1 MAPRKKAAEDAAPEA
16 ENDVQ
21 MEDVSA
27 ADAEP
32 EQQFEDHDPAL
43 LAFEEQRIRIPFEL
57 NVERYV
63 APFGAGAQL
72 EPLSQW
78 PIYRFMSVEPGTKLT
93 WNSALLWVNNT
104 STVPI

>member
-43 LAFEEQRIRIPFEL
+43 LAFEEQRIRIVSLFF
-57 NVERYV
+57 
-63 APFGAGAQL
+63 APLGGIICFKDLRAGGSFFL
-72 EPLSQW
+72 FSE
-78 PIYRFMSVEPGTKLT
+78 
-93 WNSALLWVNNT
+93 
-104 STVPI
+104 